1 MDWLAGDTGASIPTM
16 EFADG
21 NAHAAAHPFAA
32 A

>member
-1 MDWLAGDTGASIPTM
+1 MNRLSGDTGASIPTM

-21 NAHAAAHPFAA
+21 NAHAAADTFAA